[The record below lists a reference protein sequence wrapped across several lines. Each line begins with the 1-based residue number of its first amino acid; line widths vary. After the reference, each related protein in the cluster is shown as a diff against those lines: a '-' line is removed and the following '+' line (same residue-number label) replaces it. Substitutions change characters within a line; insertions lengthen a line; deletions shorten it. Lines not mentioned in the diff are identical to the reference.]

1 MMVSG
6 IGVLEQSEQK
16 ETALKLVEFL
26 LSEVGQQYFASQ
38 TFEYPVIEGVRTPRV
53 LTPISEIEAPNVELQ
68 DLSDLDGTLRL
79 LQEAGVL

>member
-38 TFEYPVIEGVRTPRV
+38 TFEYPVIEGVRTQRV

-68 DLSDLDGTLRL
+68 TSLTWTAL
-79 LQEAGVL
+79 